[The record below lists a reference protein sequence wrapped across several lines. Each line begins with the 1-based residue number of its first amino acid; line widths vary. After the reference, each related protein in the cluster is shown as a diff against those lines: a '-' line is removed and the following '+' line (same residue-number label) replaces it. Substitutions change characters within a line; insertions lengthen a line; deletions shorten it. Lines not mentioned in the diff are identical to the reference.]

1 MMTVIQY
8 VLYLVILT
16 ALAIPLGAY
25 IKKVMF
31 GEKTFLSRLLV
42 PCENL
47 VYKVM
52 RVDKE
57 EQMNWKK
64 YAVSVLIFS
73 GIGLVF
79 LFLLQILQGRP
90 PADEG
95 SFPVFYAA
103 ASQ

>member
-8 VLYLVILT
+8 VLYLISLI

-31 GEKTFLSRLLV
+31 GEKTFLSRFLT

-47 VYKVM
+47 VYKVI
-52 RVDKE
+52 RVNKE

-73 GIGLVF
+73 GI
-79 LFLLQILQGRP
+79 
-90 PADEG
+90 
-95 SFPVFYAA
+95 
-103 ASQ
+103 